1 VVYFL
6 TQKHREVTEEQ
17 REKML
22 LQLQNITKG
31 YGEPGTHSYRA
42 VLKDLNFEIKQGDKV
57 AIVGPSGSGKTTL
70 LNLIGALD
78 LPELGKILFEG
89 KEITGY
95 SKTELATFRNKHLG
109 FVFQMHHLMPQLS
122 LWENVLLPL
131 LPQGYKISKEQ
142 KDWAEY
148 LVKKVGIWEQRNQKP
163 SEMSGG
169 ECQRTAVVRA
179 LINKPSLILADEPTG
194 ALDEENATAL
204 TDLLK
209 QLSDDEGVTLVT
221 VTHSLVLAEQMDK
234 IFKLKNG
241 ILV

>member
-1 VVYFL
+1 
-6 TQKHREVTEEQ
+6 
-17 REKML
+17 ML

-42 VLKDLNFEIKQGDKV
+42 VLNDLHFALNQGEKV

-78 LPELGKILFEG
+78 QPEAGKVLFEG
-89 KEITGY
+89 KDITGY

-109 FVFQMHHLMPQLS
+109 FVFQSHHLMPQLN
-122 LWENVLLPL
+122 LLENVLLPL
-131 LPQGYKISKEQ
+131 LPQGNKITKEQ

-148 LVKKVGIWEQRNQKP
+148 LIKKVGIWEQRHQKP

-179 LINKPSLILADEPTG
+179 LINKPKLILADEPTG
-194 ALDEENATAL
+194 ALDEENAAAL

-209 QLSDDEGVTLVT
+209 KLSDDEGVALVT
-221 VTHSLVLAEQMDK
+221 VTHSAVLAEQMDK
-234 IFKLKNG
+234 KYVLKNG
-241 ILV
+241 KLSS